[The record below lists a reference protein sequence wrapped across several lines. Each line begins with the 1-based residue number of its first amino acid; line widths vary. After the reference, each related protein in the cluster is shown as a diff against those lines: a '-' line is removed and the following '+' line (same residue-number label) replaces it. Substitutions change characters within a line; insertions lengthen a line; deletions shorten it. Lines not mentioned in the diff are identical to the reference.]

1 MKLLESW
8 FRLTEN
14 QTTFRREM
22 LAGLTSFAAMAY
34 ILALNPSILEA
45 AGMDR
50 AALVTVTALGAALG
64 CFLMAGLANYPI
76 ALAPGMGMNAYF
88 AFTVCQG
95 MGVPWQGALGIVFWN
110 GIIFLALSFSGARR
124 LIVESVPE
132 CLKIGVQAGIGFFI
146 VFIGLRNAGLVVD
159 DPGTLVSLG
168 DLRSPASWL
177 ALVGIALTGVLL
189 IRGIAGGVLLAI
201 LTISL
206 IGTLVPVGES
216 TVTVLPETWMSA
228 PASIAGTSFALD
240 LTYPFSHWREAWPLV
255 FAFLFVDLF
264 DSLGTLVGVSRSAGM
279 LDEQGKLPRMN
290 RALLADAGATVGGA
304 VLGTSPVTAYI
315 ESAAGVKAG
324 GRTGLTSM
332 VVGICFVG
340 ALVFSPI
347 ILAVPAVATGAALVL
362 IGLTMMEG
370 LRHLNYDEPT
380 EFLPAVL
387 TVVTMPLAFSIS
399 DGIGLG
405 FMTYTVLMV
414 GAGKAKSVL
423 PLTYVLT
430 GLLAL
435 RYLLP

>member
-168 DLRSPASWL
+168 DLRLPASWL
-177 ALVGIALTGVLL
+177 ALVGIGLTGVLL

-206 IGTLVPVGES
+206 IGTLVPEGES

-279 LDEQGKLPRMN
+279 LDEHGKLPRMN

-347 ILAVPAVATGAALVL
+347 ILAIPAVATGAALVL

-430 GLLAL
+430 GLLAM